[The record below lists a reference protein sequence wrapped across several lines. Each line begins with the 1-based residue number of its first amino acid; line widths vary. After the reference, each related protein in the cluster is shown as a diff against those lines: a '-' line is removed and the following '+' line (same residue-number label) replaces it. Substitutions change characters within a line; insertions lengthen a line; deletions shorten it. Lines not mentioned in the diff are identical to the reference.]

1 MRGSKKTTHM
11 ASPDRNGT
19 LHLAL
24 PKGRTEAAILRL
36 LEDAGIHVTCGARA
50 YRPAISLPGYEVK
63 LLKPQSIVEM
73 LAQGSRDL
81 GFCGLDWVLEKE
93 AELVEL
99 LDTRLDPVRL
109 VAAAPPALM
118 VENDFPRRE
127 LTVATEYER
136 LAREWVRARGL
147 SARVVRSHGATEVL
161 PPEDADVVVDNT
173 STGQTLASNGL
184 VEVDELLCSSTRLY
198 AHPRSLEDAAKRR
211 AIDGFVLLLRSVLD
225 ARERVLVEVNV
236 AHGDLPGL
244 IEILPCMRRP
254 TIATLHGEDGYAVK
268 AAVPRKLLPELIP
281 ALKARGATD
290 IVVCGVD
297 QLVP

>member
-1 MRGSKKTTHM
+1 MPTPT
-11 ASPDRNGT
+11 RNGAI
-19 LHLAL
+19 HLAL
-24 PKGRTEAAILRL
+24 PKGRTEAAVLSL
-36 LEDAGIHVTCGARA
+36 LEGAGIHVTCGARA
-50 YRPAISLPGYEVK
+50 YRPVISLAGFEVK

-81 GFCGLDWVLEKE
+81 GFCGLDWVLETR

-109 VAAAPPALM
+109 VAAAPPGLL
-118 VENDFPRRE
+118 VENELPRRE
-127 LTVATEYER
+127 LTIASEYER
-136 LAREWVRARGL
+136 LAREWAADRGL
-147 SARVVRSHGATEVL
+147 SARIVRSHGATEVL
-161 PPEDADVVVDNT
+161 PPEDADLVVDNT
-173 STGQTLASNGL
+173 ATGQTLASNGL
-184 VEVDELLCSSTRLY
+184 VEVDELLSSSTRLY
-198 AHPRSLEDAAKRR
+198 AHPRSLEDPDKRR
-211 AIDGFVLLLRSVLD
+211 AIDAFVMLLRSVLD

-236 AHGDLPGL
+236 GRDELQGL

-268 AAVPRKLLPELIP
+268 AAVPRKLLPELVP